1 MKKSI
6 LLIAIT
12 ISSLNMMAQTN
23 NLEVVNTLYD
33 GFAKGDIPTV
43 LGLMDKEIVW
53 NEAESN
59 SLAAGNPYKGPDAV
73 LNGVFIPLGEM
84 YQSFSLKGVKL
95 HEMSNDQ
102 VLATM
107 YYAITSKK
115 GKKYEVQAAHH
126 WVLENG
132 KIVQFQQYA
141 DTKKLAET
149 EAE

>member
-23 NLEVVNTLYD
+23 NIEVINALYD

-43 LGLMDKEIVW
+43 LGLMDKDIVW

-59 SLAAGNPYKGPDAV
+59 SLAAGNPYIGPDAV
-73 LNGVFIPLGEM
+73 LNGVFVQLGQM
-84 YQSFSLKGVKL
+84 YQSFSLKDVKL
-95 HEMSNDQ
+95 YEMSNDQ

-115 GKKYEVQAAHH
+115 GRKYEVQAGHH
-126 WVLENG
+126 WTLENG
-132 KIVQFQQYA
+132 KIVQFQQYV

-149 EAE
+149 EAQ